1 MMIAYCVCNIVT
13 DKRYIGVTTTPLPK
27 RWTAHLSRARRGTK
41 TALYGALDKYGPDA
55 FSIEPIAS
63 AVPWADI
70 DGLFDLERALIAQ
83 EGTLCPRGYNMT
95 EGGDGTIGY
104 RYTPEQRAAISGR
117 RRSAETRAKM
127 SASHQGFRHTPES
140 IAKLKASR
148 LGKGRGPRPQCR
160 GKKLTTEHCAKLRA
174 RWTPERR
181 AAQARRMAAVSAH
194 VHQTFPR
201 DENGRFFRPEEAA

>member
-1 MMIAYCVCNIVT
+1 MIAYCVCNIVT

-41 TALYGALDKYGPDA
+41 TAL
-55 FSIEPIAS
+55 
-63 AVPWADI
+63 
-70 DGLFDLERALIAQ
+70 
-83 EGTLCPRGYNMT
+83 C
-95 EGGDGTIGY
+95 
-104 RYTPEQRAAISGR
+104 
-117 RRSAETRAKM
+117 
-127 SASHQGFRHTPES
+127 
-140 IAKLKASR
+140 
-148 LGKGRGPRPQCR
+148 